1 MKNDTPSYTGN
12 NAENDPCAKLIL
24 AEGLGVR
31 LIYCKNCDVIELE
44 IGAITL
50 RLSPNHVQQI
60 ANIMMKASLRLDGMV
75 NLNNVSSS
83 TKNMQHLH

>member
-1 MKNDTPSYTGN
+1 MN
-12 NAENDPCAKLIL
+12 NPCDKLIL

-44 IGAITL
+44 IGATSL

-60 ANIMMKASLRLDGMV
+60 ANAMMKASLRLDRMV
-75 NLNNVSSS
+75 SVNN
-83 TKNMQHLH
+83 TPINIENFQQLH